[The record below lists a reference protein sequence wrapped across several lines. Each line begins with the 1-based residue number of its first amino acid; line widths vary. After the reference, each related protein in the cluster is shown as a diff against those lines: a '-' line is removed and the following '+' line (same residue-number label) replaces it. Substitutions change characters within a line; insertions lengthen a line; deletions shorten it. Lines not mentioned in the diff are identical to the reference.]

1 MICHVIG
8 LAIQKWSQLILMN
21 FSKTNAFDDSTGP
34 ENQVSNKQSEDFNGK
49 SAHIYQDV
57 TITVDAQPEYSNE
70 NSSQQDVTINVNT
83 KT

>member
-34 ENQVSNKQSEDFNGK
+34 ENQVSNKQAEYLNAK
-49 SAHIYQDV
+49 STQLDQDV
-57 TITVDAQPEYSNE
+57 TIIFEAQNEDSSVNLGQQYMTITVEE
-70 NSSQQDVTINVNT
+70 